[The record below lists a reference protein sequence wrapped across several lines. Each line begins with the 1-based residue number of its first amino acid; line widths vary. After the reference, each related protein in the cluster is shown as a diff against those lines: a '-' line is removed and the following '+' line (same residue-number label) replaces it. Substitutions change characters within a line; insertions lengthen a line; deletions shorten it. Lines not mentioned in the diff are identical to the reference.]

1 MISYISLHTLMQ
13 GKGAQGSSSPHLI
26 LLSFKEFTF
35 RKRVCLVFLYSA
47 EAKLFVLFKPT
58 AKKSHV
64 KIIKMASLLNV
75 DLENLNLNLP
85 DVVAEAAVQGNLL
98 WSIDNKTV
106 KDRKNL

>member
-1 MISYISLHTLMQ
+1 MQ

-35 RKRVCLVFLYSA
+35 TRKRVCLVFLYSA

-64 KIIKMASLLNV
+64 KIIKMASLLNL

-98 WSIDNKTV
+98 RSIDNKTV
-106 KDRKNL
+106 RR

>member
-1 MISYISLHTLMQ
+1 MQ

-58 AKKSHV
+58 AKNHV
-64 KIIKMASLLNV
+64 KIIKMASLLNL

-98 WSIDNKTV
+98 RSIGNKTV
-106 KDRKNL
+106 KDNS

>member
-1 MISYISLHTLMQ
+1 MQ

-35 RKRVCLVFLYSA
+35 TRKRVCLVFLYSA

-64 KIIKMASLLNV
+64 KIIKMASVLNL

-85 DVVAEAAVQGNLL
+85 DVVAEAAVQGDLSR
-98 WSIDNKTV
+98 SIDNKTV
-106 KDRKNL
+106 RR